1 MAKGGKIP
9 GQGQPIDAATDL
21 LWRDNANFA
30 EVFSKIVFKG
40 IPVDPK
46 KLNDLN
52 NAESAMIRMNEG
64 STTTLKQTRDVVKSL
79 ESTAWLVIL
88 GIENQ
93 THIDY
98 LMPFRIYELN
108 FINLARQVDE
118 IRRRHKA
125 EQKATK
131 DGKGGGKEYDAPKI
145 TEDEYLSGFYAGDR
159 LNPVITLV
167 IYYGED
173 EWKKPLRLSD
183 LFKESPFKSFADDM
197 PMYLLDVRHMDK
209 EKLDEF
215 SPNLKAFFGFLKY
228 DKTNEFDDFLT
239 ENDESFSNLP
249 DLEINALAEITH
261 SEDLKRFKDEYRT
274 SKGGVNV
281 CYGIQELKKKNFVEG
296 IQLVG
301 STVAAAIEAFVKQ
314 FNVDQEVAEAEVKK
328 YWKTVQK

>member
-1 MAKGGKIP
+1 MAKGGRIP

-21 LWRDNANFA
+21 LWRDNVNFA

-40 IPVDPK
+40 IPVDPQ

-52 NAESAMIRMNEG
+52 NVESTMIRMNDG

-88 GIENQ
+88 GIKNQ

-108 FINLARQVDE
+108 FINSERQVDE
-118 IRRRHKA
+118 IKRKHKA
-125 EQKATK
+125 EQKAAKK
-131 DGKGGGKEYDAPKI
+131 DKDAGKASDAPKI
-145 TEDEYLSGFYAGDR
+145 TEDEYLSGFYSDDR

-183 LFKESPFKSFADDM
+183 LFKDSPFKSFADDM
-197 PMYLLDVRHMDK
+197 PMYLLDVRHMD
-209 EKLDEF
+209 EDKLNEF

-228 DKTNEFDDFLT
+228 DKTDEFDDFLA

-249 DLEINALAEITH
+249 ELEIDALTENTH
-261 SEDLKRFKDEYRT
+261 SEDLRRFKEEYRT
-274 SKGGVNV
+274 SEGGVNV
-281 CYGIQELKKKNFVEG
+281 CYGIQEGKKKTFVEAA
-296 IQLVG
+296 QRFKQTLAE
-301 STVAAAIEAFVKQ
+301 TVTAFIEQ
-314 FNVDQEVAEAEVKK
+314 FGGTKAEAEETVKK
-328 YWKTVQK
+328 YWKTVQS